1 MRTSVSTPAGGIRQF
16 HVSVASRASLAW
28 LVPDLAFLGAA
39 VTLFYSLFLFGGFQA
54 FFHDSDAGWHI
65 RAGERILHTGTLPRV
80 DPFSFTAGGK
90 SWFAWE
96 WLADLAVG
104 ATHRAW
110 GLAGVA
116 FLYGVALAIGVWL
129 WFRLNQAA
137 GGTFL
142 FTSAFAIPMLSTT
155 NLHWLARPHVFGWL
169 FALLVVWYAVELPR
183 RTNWS
188 RFPELSVVA
197 LVSCLWANVHASFL
211 IGPGVLAIYAVASL
225 IQPFLFSH
233 STSYAPRYAT
243 AALVALAATFI
254 NPYGPALH
262 AHVLSYLTDGALLDR
277 VGEFQSF
284 NFHLAGSTQILL
296 ALGIASVGAVCS
308 LQRKDHAGFLLI
320 ILLVAMALRSA
331 RALPL
336 IALLALPLANGAI
349 TEALGAARNLT
360 GAFREKLN
368 SALAYSSRL
377 SILDSRAS
385 GLVWTPL
392 VLLVAVLALRVPAS
406 GFPAREFPVAAS
418 AVVSALPLNA
428 RILASDKF
436 GGYLIYRFAGERKIF
451 FDGRSD
457 LYGAKFLEEYGN
469 LTQLRPGW
477 RDTLN
482 RYHFDA
488 ALLPANTPLIEAL
501 QSNGWNRIYS
511 DSVAT
516 LLSSPES
523 ALRK

>member
-1 MRTSVSTPAGGIRQF
+1 MRTSVSAPAGGIRPF
-16 HVSVASRASLAW
+16 YASVKAPASFAW
-28 LVPDLAFLGAA
+28 LLPDLAFLGAA

-65 RAGERILHTGTLPRV
+65 RAGEQILRTGVLPRV
-80 DPFSFTAGGK
+80 DSFSFTAAGRP
-90 SWFAWE
+90 WFAWE

-104 ATHRAW
+104 ATHQAW
-110 GLAGVA
+110 GLTGVA
-116 FLYGVALAIGVWL
+116 FLYGIALAGGVWL

-137 GGTFL
+137 GGDFL
-142 FTSAFAIPMLSTT
+142 LSAAFAVPMLSTT

-169 FALLVVWYAVELPR
+169 FAMLTLWYALELPKLG
-183 RTNWS
+183 TQ
-188 RFPELSVVA
+188 LSIVA

-211 IGPGVLAIYAVASL
+211 LGPGILAVFALASL
-225 IQPFLFSH
+225 VQPLIFRSAD
-233 STSYAPRYAT
+233 SQATRYAIS
-243 AALVALAATFI
+243 AVVALAATFV

-262 AHVLSYLTDGALLDR
+262 AHVLSYLSDGALLDR

-296 ALGIASVGAVCS
+296 ALGVAAIGAVCS
-308 LQRKDHAGFLLI
+308 LQRKDVAGFLLTAV
-320 ILLVAMALRSA
+320 LLAMALRSA

-336 IALLALPLANGAI
+336 VALLALPIANGAI
-349 TEALGAARNLT
+349 TEALQTARNVT
-360 GAFREKLN
+360 GAMREKLN
-368 SALAYSSRL
+368 AALSYSSRL
-377 SILDSRAS
+377 AILDSRAS
-385 GLVWTPL
+385 GLVWTPV
-392 VLLVAVLALRVPAS
+392 VLLLAMLALRVPAA
-406 GFPAREFPVAAS
+406 GFPAHEFPVAAS
-418 AVVSALPLNA
+418 YAVAALPPNA

-436 GGYLIYRFAGERKIF
+436 GGYLIYRFAGERKVF

-469 LTQLRPGW
+469 MTQLRPGW

-482 RYHFDA
+482 QYHFDA
-488 ALLPANTPLIEAL
+488 ALLPPNAPLIEAL

-516 LLSSPES
+516 LLSAPHS